1 MKTAKRL
8 IRLRHSSDR
17 MVGFTREWS
26 GRAFCYRDSAGR
38 LIRSQIVL
46 DRIRRIV
53 VPPAWES
60 VWICPFENGHIQATG
75 RDARGRKQYRYH
87 PAWAERR
94 AGEKFTRMAEFGR
107 VLPLIRET
115 VQTDLLRPNLPR
127 EKVLAAVVQLLDRTA
142 LRVGNAEYVRANHSY
157 GLSTLCN
164 RHVAIEGKSLLIRF
178 RGKSGVWQVR
188 RVSDS
193 RLARIVR
200 RCRDLPG
207 QELFQYLGGDG
218 RPHHIGS
225 TDVNGYIRRLAGADY
240 TAKDFRTWA
249 GTVKAAALLSILPVP
264 ATVLEAKRTIVEVI
278 QRVACDLGN
287 TPAVCRKSYIHPA
300 IFDAFTRGDF
310 PAARRR
316 RGLSREEAM
325 VLKMLTDR

>member
-1 MKTAKRL
+1 LKPAPRI
-8 IRLRHSSDR
+8 IRLRHASDCLA
-17 MVGFTREWS
+17 GFTREWS
-26 GRAFCYRDSAGR
+26 GRAFRYRDSTGR
-38 LIRSQIVL
+38 LIRREVVL
-46 DRIRRIV
+46 ERIRRIV

-60 VWICPFENGHIQATG
+60 VWICPYENGHIQATG

-107 VLPLIRET
+107 VLPLIREK
-115 VQTDLLRPNLPR
+115 VRTDLLRPNLPR

-142 LRVGNAEYVRANHSY
+142 LRVGNAEYVRANHSF
-157 GLSTLCN
+157 GLSTLRN

-178 RGKSGVWQVR
+178 RGKSGIWQAR
-188 RVSDS
+188 RVTDTL
-193 RLARIVR
+193 LARIVR

-207 QELFQYLGGDG
+207 QELFQYLGANG

-225 TDVNGYIRRLAGADY
+225 TDVNGYIRRVAGADY

-249 GTVKAAALLSILPVP
+249 GTVKAAALLSVLPSP
-264 ATVLEAKRTIVEVI
+264 ATESEAKRAIVEVV
-278 QRVACDLGN
+278 QRVANELGN

-300 IFDAFTRGDF
+300 VIDAFAHGGF
-310 PAARRR
+310 PSARRR
-316 RGLSREEAM
+316 RGLPHEEAL
-325 VLKMLTDR
+325 VLKILSAQ